1 MKKLNV
7 ILATIIFGL
16 VVAGA
21 ATNGQGGNGQGG
33 NGQGGNGGSKKT
45 AGAATNRK
53 AILARGAATNGGHEL
68 RVAGIEGS
76 RIADLGGHE
85 ST

>member
-7 ILATIIFGL
+7 ILATVVFGL

-33 NGQGGNGGSKKT
+33 NGGSTKT
-45 AGAATNRK
+45 AGAATNRQ
-53 AILARGAATNGGHEL
+53 ATLVCGAVTNGGHEL

-76 RIADLGGHE
+76 RVPELGGHE